1 MSALN
6 ANRLTPAAQRSRG
19 FTLIELMVTITVA
32 AVLLTIAL
40 PSFVSTTLNSKLRAT
55 ANNLSAAVML
65 ARSEAIKR
73 NAATQLCPSDNDSSC
88 SGDWEDGWIVI
99 ASDNTVVHREGP
111 VPEGFKVNTTATTL
125 SFDPSGVGST
135 AADFTICRATPSVGS
150 QERVVTV
157 TATGRPSVTRTETG
171 SCS

>member
-1 MSALN
+1 MSMLN
-6 ANRLTPAAQRSRG
+6 ANRLSPAAKRSRG

-40 PSFVSTTLNSKLRAT
+40 PSFVNTTLNSKLRAT
-55 ANNLSAAVML
+55 ANNLSAAAML

-73 NAATQLCPSDNDSSC
+73 NAPTQLCPSDDDTTC

-111 VPEGFKVNTTATTL
+111 VPDGYKVNTTATDLT
-125 SFDPSGVGST
+125 FEPSGVGST
-135 AADFTICRATPSVGS
+135 AASFVICRATPSVGS
-150 QERVVTV
+150 QERVVAIS
-157 TATGRPSVTRTETG
+157 ATGRPSVTRTNTG

>member
-6 ANRLTPAAQRSRG
+6 ANRPTPAAQRSRG

-40 PSFVSTTLNSKLRAT
+40 PSFVNTTLNSKLRAT

-65 ARSEAIKR
+65 SRSEAIKR

-88 SGDWEDGWIVI
+88 SGDW
-99 ASDNTVVHREGP
+99 
-111 VPEGFKVNTTATTL
+111 
-125 SFDPSGVGST
+125 
-135 AADFTICRATPSVGS
+135 
-150 QERVVTV
+150 
-157 TATGRPSVTRTETG
+157 
-171 SCS
+171 